1 MHVILG
7 FAVAFTFLTSVV
19 MDEIYD
25 KNDEYL
31 DWGNLTIDEKVAKC
45 LYHVMDI
52 IIIVAYIYLYL
63 AIKKEYEKIS
73 SGRKVKEVLKNK
85 MLGNLRSLRIF
96 FISIWVIYTLRLV

>member
-1 MHVILG
+1 MHVMLG
-7 FAVAFTFLTSVV
+7 FAVVFTFATSVV

-31 DWGNLTIDEKVAKC
+31 DWKKLSIDEKVAKC
-45 LYHVMDI
+45 LYHVTDI

-73 SGRKVKEVLKNK
+73 SGRKVKEYLKKK